1 MALSSLQGVSNLH
14 NVRHPF
20 FIWFH
25 LHGVR
30 YPSGHGVRDP
40 LGYVIDMVSDNVQL
54 RQPAQ
59 SKVSSPDT

>member
-1 MALSSLQGVSNLH
+1 MALSSLQGVINLH

-30 YPSGHGVRDP
+30 DP
-40 LGYVIDMVSDNVQL
+40 LGHVIDVVSDNV
-54 RQPAQ
+54 RVGVKE
-59 SKVSSPDT
+59 KVPKKAKKMTHPFFEKW